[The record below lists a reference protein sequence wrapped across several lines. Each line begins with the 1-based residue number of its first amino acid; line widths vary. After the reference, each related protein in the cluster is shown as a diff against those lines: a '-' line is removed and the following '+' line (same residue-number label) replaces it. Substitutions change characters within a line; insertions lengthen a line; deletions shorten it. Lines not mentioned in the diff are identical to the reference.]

1 MKKISA
7 LIVQKPGFKMD
18 NTVAD
23 SSLRIEK
30 FKVARGGS
38 GVGELV
44 LEVLDG
50 FWSYLASAGGA
61 NQQTYLN

>member
-1 MKKISA
+1 
-7 LIVQKPGFKMD
+7 MD
-18 NTVAD
+18 NTVAN

-30 FKVARGGS
+30 LKIAGGRS

-50 FWSYLASAGGA
+50 FGSYLASAGST